1 MAEFVRN
8 LVISVGLAV
17 LISVVSSVLGSSFV
31 VDLLSANLF
40 MLIVALLAINV
51 ASIGVVASRLYDLKE
66 KHDVSFK
73 RTANSMRN
81 SLWEQIGL
89 LSVLVLAGVIGTSSS
104 VLQRW
109 PFVSAVTD
117 IVVIAVFIWSIAVLY
132 DTTNSMLVLLRE

>member
-8 LVISVGLAV
+8 LVISVGLAI
-17 LISVVSSVLGSSFV
+17 LILAVSSALGSSFV
-31 VDLLSANLF
+31 VDLLNANLF

-66 KHDVSFK
+66 KYDVSFR

-81 SLWEQIGL
+81 SLWEQVGL
-89 LSVLVLAGVIGTSSS
+89 LAVLVLAGVIGTSPS

-109 PFVSAVTD
+109 PLVSAVAD
-117 IVVIAVFIWSIAVLY
+117 VAVIAIFIWSIVVLY
-132 DTTNSMLVLLRE
+132 DTTNSILVLLRE